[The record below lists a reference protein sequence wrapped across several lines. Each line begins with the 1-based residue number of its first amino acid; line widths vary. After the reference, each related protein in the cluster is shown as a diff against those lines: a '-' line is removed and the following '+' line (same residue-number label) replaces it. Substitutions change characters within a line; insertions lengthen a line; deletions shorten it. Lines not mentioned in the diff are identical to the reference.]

1 MSTFILQR
9 LFSSQEFKE
18 FIQSSGK
25 DGVMVFTLESMV
37 KNLSE
42 EKFNMVAS
50 VFAQIP
56 QKVR

>member
-1 MSTFILQR
+1 
-9 LFSSQEFKE
+9 
-18 FIQSSGK
+18 
-25 DGVMVFTLESMV
+25 MVFTLESMV